1 MFFGIFIVILL
12 LKQKDKRMKRW
23 IYILNLLLV
32 FGAVTGGWSQ
42 NRNLNQNLTTLKA
55 IIERTASMLQLLPQF
70 PNNDVINEIQSKLQN
85 ARTAYEQAV
94 DFVRKRQNQNAL
106 MAIAQAYGFLK
117 QVEALMNQ
125 HPVFRIKY
133 QEILDQQLQR
143 AEDLVNGQQDEEAFY
158 MLNRAKFFRRRAYDL
173 FRQGK
178 TYAATEY
185 YRLAIYFAEQVQHVL
200 GRGGANSDREDWQ
213 KYYLDTE
220 MLLERARSLVAG
232 AGDQNQLSNMLKQ
245 AERGMSEVQRLYEEK
260 NYTAARQKLQT
271 IHRALFRIIDMAEQI
286 PQNEEER
293 LQMDLESVQF
303 SWQSVNE
310 KAGAQPSSAF
320 QAISGRLGNLIRRT
334 QLLIAQNQL
343 EIARRNVFFANQM
356 VLRLYRLAENQDES
370 NPEVLRDQLARTKQ
384 NFSEITTQHSKNTA
398 RENFSK
404 LISAN
409 LRQAEER
416 LAQHQ
421 YLEASFYLK
430 IANQLMLRF
439 NRLQSQTSQLELK
452 QRLVRQDMERLSNLL
467 ERLKESG
474 EAEPEYQIR
483 YQNAQEL
490 YHQAEQAFQSG
501 DLYTASALCN
511 MGIALL
517 TQ

>member
-1 MFFGIFIVILL
+1 
-12 LKQKDKRMKRW
+12 MKRW
-23 IYILNLLLV
+23 IYIVSLFLV
-32 FGAVTGGWSQ
+32 LGAVTDGWSQ
-42 NRNLNQNLTTLKA
+42 NRNLNQSLTTLKA
-55 IIERTASMLQLLPQF
+55 VIERTYSMIQLLPQF
-70 PNNDVINEIQSKLQN
+70 PNNDVINEIQTKLQN

-94 DFVRKRQNQNAL
+94 DFARKRQNQNAV
-106 MAIAQAYGFLK
+106 MAVAQAYGFLK

-143 AEDLVNGQQDEEAFY
+143 AEDLLNGQQDEEALY

-185 YRLAIYFAEQVQHVL
+185 YRLAIYFADQVPHVL
-200 GRGGANSDREDWQ
+200 GRRGGSNDREDWQ

-220 MLLERARSLVAG
+220 MLLERARSLAAG
-232 AGDQNQLSNMLKQ
+232 ASDQNQLSNMLSQ
-245 AERGMSEVQRLYEEK
+245 AERGMNDVRRLYEEK

-271 IHRALFRIIDMAEQI
+271 IHRALFRIIDLAEKI
-286 PQNEEER
+286 PQNDAER

-303 SWQSVNE
+303 SWQSVSE
-310 KAGAQPSSAF
+310 KAGTQPSNAF
-320 QAISGRLGNLIRRT
+320 RAISGRLENLLQRT
-334 QLLIAQNQL
+334 QLLISQNRL
-343 EIARRNVFFANQM
+343 ELARRNIFFANQM
-356 VLRLYRLAENQDES
+356 VLRLYRLAENQDDN
-370 NPEVLRDQLARTKQ
+370 NPQTIRDQLARAKQ
-384 NFSEITTQHSKNTA
+384 NFSELTTQHGTSTA
-398 RENFSK
+398 RENFSQ

-416 LAQHQ
+416 LGQQQ
-421 YLEASFYLK
+421 YLETSYHLK

-439 NRLQSQTSQLELK
+439 SRLQSQATQLELK
-452 QRLVRQDMERLSNLL
+452 QMLVQQDIERLSNLL
-467 ERLKESG
+467 ERLKIDSEV
-474 EAEPEYQIR
+474 ETEYQIR

-490 YHQAEQAFQSG
+490 YRQAEQAFNSG

>member
-1 MFFGIFIVILL
+1 
-12 LKQKDKRMKRW
+12 MKRW
-23 IYILNLLLV
+23 IYIINLFLM
-32 FGAVTGGWSQ
+32 FGAVTGGWGQ
-42 NRNLNQNLTTLKA
+42 NRNLNQNLITLKA
-55 IIERTASMLQLLPQF
+55 IIERTYSMIQLLPQF
-70 PNNDVINEIQSKLQN
+70 PNNDVISEIQTKLQN
-85 ARTAYEQAV
+85 ARTAYEQAA
-94 DFVRKRQNQNAL
+94 DFVRKRQNQNAV

-143 AEDLVNGQQDEEAFY
+143 AEELVNGQQDEEALY

-178 TYAATEY
+178 TYAAIEY
-185 YRLAIYFAEQVQHVL
+185 YRLAIYFADQVPRVL
-200 GRGGANSDREDWQ
+200 GRRGGSSDREDWQ

-220 MLLERARSLVAG
+220 MLLERARSLAAG
-232 AGDQNQLSNMLKQ
+232 AGEQHQLSNMLNQ
-245 AERGMSEVQRLYEEK
+245 AERGMNDVQRLYEEK

-271 IHRALFRIIDMAEQI
+271 IHRALFRIIDLAEKI
-286 PQNEEER
+286 PQNESER

-310 KAGAQPSSAF
+310 KAGPHPSNAF
-320 QAISGRLGNLIRRT
+320 RAISGRLENLLQRT
-334 QLLIAQNQL
+334 QLLISQNRL
-343 EIARRNVFFANQM
+343 ELARRNIFFANQM
-356 VLRLYRLAENQDES
+356 VLRLYRLAENQDDS
-370 NPEVLRDQLARTKQ
+370 TPEALRDQLARAEQ
-384 NFSEITTQHSKNTA
+384 NFRELTAQHEKSAA
-398 RENFSK
+398 RESFSK
-404 LISAN
+404 LIAAN

-416 LAQHQ
+416 LGQQQ
-421 YLEASFYLK
+421 YLEASYHLK

-439 NRLQSQTSQLELK
+439 NRLQSQVSQLELK
-452 QRLVRQDMERLSNLL
+452 QMLVRQDMERLTNLL
-467 ERLKESG
+467 ERLKAG
-474 EAEPEYQIR
+474 AEAEPEYQIR

-490 YHQAEQAFQSG
+490 YRQAEQAFNSG
-501 DLYTASALCN
+501 DLYTASSLCS

>member
-1 MFFGIFIVILL
+1 
-12 LKQKDKRMKRW
+12 MKRW
-23 IYILNLLLV
+23 IYIINLLLV

-55 IIERTASMLQLLPQF
+55 IIERTYSMIQLLPQF
-70 PNNDVINEIQSKLQN
+70 PNNDVINDIQAKLQN

-94 DFVRKRQNQNAL
+94 EFARNHQNRNAL

-143 AEDLVNGQQDEEAFY
+143 AEELVNEQQDEEARY

-178 TYAATEY
+178 TYAAIEY
-185 YRLAIYFAEQVQHVL
+185 YRLAIYFAEQVPHVL
-200 GRGGANSDREDWQ
+200 GRRGGNSDRDDWQ

-220 MLLERARSLVAG
+220 MLLERARSLAAG
-232 AGDQNQLSNMLKQ
+232 AGEQPQLSNMLNQ
-245 AERGMSEVQRLYEEK
+245 AERGMNDVRRLYEAK
-260 NYTAARQKLQT
+260 NYAAARQKLQT
-271 IHRALFRIIDMAEQI
+271 IHRALFRIIDLAEKI
-286 PQNEEER
+286 PQNDAER
-293 LQMDLESVQF
+293 LRMDLESVQF

-310 KAGAQPSSAF
+310 KAGAQPSGAF
-320 QAISGRLGNLIRRT
+320 QAISGRVENLLRRT
-334 QLLIAQNQL
+334 QLLLSQNRL
-343 EIARRNVFFANQM
+343 ELARRNIFFANQM
-356 VLRLYRLAENQDES
+356 VLRLYRLAENQDDS
-370 NPEVLRDQLARTKQ
+370 NPLALRDQLARAKQ
-384 NFSEITTQHSKNTA
+384 NFNELTAQHEQSAA

-416 LAQHQ
+416 LGRQQ
-421 YLEASFYLK
+421 YLEASYHLK

-439 NRLQSQTSQLELK
+439 NRLQAQASQLELK
-452 QRLVRQDMERLSNLL
+452 QMLVRQDMERLANLL
-467 ERLKESG
+467 ERLKAGG
-474 EAEPEYQIR
+474 EADPEYQIR

-490 YHQAEQAFQSG
+490 YRQAEAAFKAG
-501 DLYTASALCN
+501 DLYTANALSN
-511 MGIALL
+511 MGIVLL